1 MSAPTGPESAGPAPT
16 DPVPPAGGPSLAS
29 AARDILTRALL
40 PGLVVWLVIV
50 GLGMLIM
57 GPLGEIQAEE
67 AVNDSFVRARNPS
80 LDTVTHIW
88 SSVDDTWPT
97 IVSGIVFGLIIL
109 WLTRRWWWGLVP
121 VLAITLESSIFVIA
135 TRVVSR
141 PRPEVSRL
149 DEAPPT
155 SSFPSGHTAAAF
167 ALYLSVALLAQ
178 RSPNPWVRR
187 GFLALAIVL
196 PVGVGVS
203 RLYRGMHH
211 LTDVVIGALLGIW
224 CAFAAARAIRAP
236 EDEAARCGRRSAKG
250 ELPAEQA

>member
-1 MSAPTGPESAGPAPT
+1 MSALTRPDPTGPAPT
-16 DPVPPAGGPSLAS
+16 DPVPPAGGPSVAS
-29 AARDILTRALL
+29 AAKDILTRAVL
-40 PGLVVWLVIV
+40 PGVVVWLVIV

-67 AVNDSFVRARNPS
+67 AITDGFERARNPF

-97 IVSGIVFGLIIL
+97 IVSGIAYGLIIL

-135 TRVVSR
+135 THVVGR

-149 DEAPPT
+149 DAAPPT

-167 ALYLSVALLAQ
+167 ALYLSLALLAQ
-178 RSPNPWVRR
+178 RSRNPWVRR

-196 PVGVGVS
+196 PIGVGVS

-211 LTDVVIGALLGIW
+211 FTDVIIGALLGIW

-236 EDEAARCGRRSAKG
+236 EDPPRR
-250 ELPAEQA
+250 